1 MNNSVLGTLA
11 GIAIGTIVGM
21 LIAPDK
27 GSNTREKIAQ
37 KGKDTTDSLKEEL
50 NVLLQKASDKY
61 DVLKSAGNEIAQT
74 TKTEMKKVK
83 QEVKS

>member
-27 GSNTREKIAQ
+27 GSKTRKKIAK
-37 KGKDTTDSLKEEL
+37 KGKDTTESLKEEL
-50 NVLLQKASDKY
+50 NTLLEKASEKY

-74 TKTEMKKVK
+74 TKAEMKKVK